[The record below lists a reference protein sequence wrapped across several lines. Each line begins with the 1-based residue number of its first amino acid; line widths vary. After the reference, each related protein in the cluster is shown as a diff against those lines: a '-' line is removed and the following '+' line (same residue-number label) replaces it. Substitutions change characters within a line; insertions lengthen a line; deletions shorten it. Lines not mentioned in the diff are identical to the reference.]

1 MGNLLISLVLI
12 SLIIV
17 LFKKE
22 IEIEFKILFVF
33 LGYLLIVAL
42 SIIFNVNILI
52 YFISVISVGLWLKY
66 KANFNLYEKKWFL
79 IAVCVLTFFSIN
91 AWAFFA
97 SGILYLYFD
106 YGLFSSLIKGF
117 KDMNNSFNFMVELS
131 NELLLQMGTGGIPEE
146 LRVITESIGK
156 DISKLDTLK
165 TIIELLDYL

>member
-79 IAVCVLTFFSIN
+79 IAVCVLTFF
-91 AWAFFA
+91 
-97 SGILYLYFD
+97 
-106 YGLFSSLIKGF
+106 
-117 KDMNNSFNFMVELS
+117 
-131 NELLLQMGTGGIPEE
+131 
-146 LRVITESIGK
+146 R
-156 DISKLDTLK
+156 
-165 TIIELLDYL
+165 

>member
-106 YGLFSSLIKGF
+106 
-117 KDMNNSFNFMVELS
+117 
-131 NELLLQMGTGGIPEE
+131 
-146 LRVITESIGK
+146 
-156 DISKLDTLK
+156 
-165 TIIELLDYL
+165 